1 MKRWTAVVLV
11 TCAAAVAA
19 AGWFVSST
27 VQGVLGILLLLLV
40 MLTVFSQR
48 SALAATIRS
57 LEAAHQEQIDGERRY
72 RTIFA
77 ACSDAILMWQMH
89 DDGDPGAFAEINAAA
104 CRTLG
109 YPRDTIM
116 AMAVEDIFAPAV
128 RSELRGRWRELHQSG
143 SLVFETVHLT
153 SEGAP
158 VFVEVNARMV
168 EIRGRRLCLAIS
180 RNMTARKEQEERLLG
195 MSNRD
200 ELTGLL
206 NRRGFFA
213 EVEEVQRR
221 ASALGVQVLLMYVD
235 VDGLKRVNDQMG
247 HAAGDLLIAAAANV
261 LRLTFR
267 DSDVLARLGG
277 DEFVALA
284 VLGRSSDETLDRR
297 TIMARFKE
305 AVALKREELG
315 ASYDFSLSC
324 GIVVA
329 TAAELSRIDVLLAQ
343 TDREMYQAKHARR
356 LSRSRSYAR

>member
-1 MKRWTAVVLV
+1 MNRWTATVLV
-11 TCAAAVAA
+11 ACAAAVAA
-19 AGWFVSST
+19 AQWFVSST
-27 VQGVLGILLLLLV
+27 VQGVLSVLLLLLV
-40 MLTVFSQR
+40 ALTVFSQR

-57 LEAAHQEQIDGERRY
+57 LEAAHQEQIDSERRY

-77 ACSDAILMWQMH
+77 TCSDAIFAWQMQA
-89 DDGDPGAFAEINAAA
+89 DGSPGAFAEINAAA

-116 AMAVEDIFAPAV
+116 AMAVDDIFAPAV
-128 RSELRGRWRELHQSG
+128 RSELRGRWQELRQSG

-153 SEGAP
+153 SKGAP
-158 VFVEVNARMV
+158 VFVEVNARLV

-200 ELTGLL
+200 DLTGLL

-221 ASALGVQVLLMYVD
+221 ADALGVQALLMYVD
-235 VDGLKRVNDQMG
+235 VDGLKRVNDEMG
-247 HAAGDLLIAAAANV
+247 HAAGDVLIVAAANV
-261 LRLTFR
+261 LRVTFR
-267 DSDVLARLGG
+267 ETDVLARLGG

-284 VLGRSSDETLDRR
+284 TLGRSSDEALDRR
-297 TIMARFKE
+297 TIMARFDE
-305 AVALKREELG
+305 AVARKREELG

-324 GIVVA
+324 GIAVA
-329 TAAELSRIDVLLAQ
+329 TAAELSRIDVLLAK

-356 LSRSRSYAR
+356 AGRPRTFVR